1 MGTDILMSDW
11 LSGYTGNNSLQEL
24 SYAPTRY
31 RDKVKLSVGQVDF
44 DKKIYASQPDLKN
57 SKFCQ
62 TSKEIFQDIW
72 SPVVIVT

>member
-24 SYAPTRY
+24 SYAPPRY

-44 DKKIYASQPDLKN
+44 DKKFMLHSLTWKTKKTQKIFRQAKKYFSIYEALL
-57 SKFCQ
+57 
-62 TSKEIFQDIW
+62 
-72 SPVVIVT
+72 